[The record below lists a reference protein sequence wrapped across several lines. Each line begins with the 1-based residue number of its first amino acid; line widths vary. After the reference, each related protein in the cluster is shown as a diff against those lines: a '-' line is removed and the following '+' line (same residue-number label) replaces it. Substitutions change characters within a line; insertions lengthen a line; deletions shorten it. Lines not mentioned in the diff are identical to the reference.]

1 MADPHAQHGH
11 DHADDDHPGYTLPAN
26 IAAIV
31 AIPTMIFGLAFTCG
45 LWGPKRD
52 LLLFILIVA
61 ACVIALGAIGII
73 WASMVER
80 RFGTGIFAIVL
91 GVVTLVG
98 TGWAYDESGD
108 ACPAGETRNTL
119 VCVGGTGG
127 GGGEA
132 GGGETGGEQTAPG
145 EGSQVGTSAPSEP
158 TESQPSPEGQ
168 PTGGGAE
175 SGAPGGEG

>member
-1 MADPHAQHGH
+1 MADPHAHGH

-26 IAAIV
+26 IAALL
-31 AIPTMIFGLAFTCG
+31 AIPTMIFGLLFTVG

-52 LLLFILIVA
+52 LLLFILVLA
-61 ACVIALGAIGII
+61 ACVVALGAIGIL
-73 WASMVER
+73 WAAMAER

-98 TGWAYDESGD
+98 TGWAYDETGD
-108 ACPAGETRNTL
+108 ACPAGQTRDGL
-119 VCVGGTGG
+119 VCTGGASG
-127 GGGEA
+127 GGGEGGGA
-132 GGGETGGEQTAPG
+132 ESGGGETAPG
-145 EGSQVGTSAPSEP
+145 EGGQTGGTAPAESAP
-158 TESQPSPEGQ
+158 ESQ

>member
-1 MADPHAQHGH
+1 MADPHAHGH
-11 DHADDDHPGYTLPAN
+11 DHADDGHPGYTLPAN

-31 AIPTMIFGLAFTCG
+31 AIPTLIFGLAFACG

-73 WASMVER
+73 WAAMVER

-98 TGWAYDESGD
+98 TGWAYNESGD

-119 VCVGGTGG
+119 ICVGGTGG
-127 GGGEA
+127 GEA
-132 GGGETGGEQTAPG
+132 
-145 EGSQVGTSAPSEP
+145 
-158 TESQPSPEGQ
+158 
-168 PTGGGAE
+168 GGAE
-175 SGAPGGEG
+175 SGGTEGGGAGT

>member
-73 WASMVER
+73 WAAMVER

-98 TGWAYDESGD
+98 TGWAYNESGD

-119 VCVGGTGG
+119 ICVGGTGG
-127 GGGEA
+127 GGEA
-132 GGGETGGEQTAPG
+132 GGSESGGT
-145 EGSQVGTSAPSEP
+145 EGGGAATAPSESAP
-158 TESQPSPEGQ
+158 AESGTETQ